1 MSKMYNAGIYC
12 RLSVDDANNSQ
23 KKNHRD
29 GDESNSI
36 ENQRVLLAQFA
47 RLQGWLVTKIYCDDG
62 YSGRNFNRPGV
73 KEMIADAK
81 SGAIDLILCKDL
93 SRFGRDS
100 IEVGRYTDMLFPT
113 WGCRFIALLD
123 EIDTSKEDNDIMH
136 FRSLMNDYYL
146 RDLSVKI
153 KSVMGAKALKHGVVT
168 GRPNFGY
175 LRAGEKQHKL
185 VPDEETA
192 PIVRR
197 MFALRADGASYNTIA
212 RTLNQEGVVTFS
224 DYWTI
229 KSGKVIEKPTLWQIP
244 VIRSVLRNEVYIGTL
259 VNNKEPVISHKND
272 DRRRTAESEWIR
284 HENAHS
290 PLIDRETWD
299 KVQETERATA
309 EKGKAQPKRQ
319 SRLFSSKLFCM
330 GCGCSL
336 APHGMNHKGKD
347 GVARRDGTYY
357 ACQRYSRTGRA
368 DCSPHQIGEAP
379 LKRLI
384 LQELKGFAQAIAL
397 NETALLEA
405 VKKRMAVDDTK
416 QHNLLRKEVARL
428 EGRLADLMKIT
439 TDLYEDKVAGIIS
452 ETAFITLMNKNEQE
466 RIRWQTQFDEANG
479 RLTAIDEKIL
489 SVSKW
494 AEVIRKHIHLEDLTR
509 PDVEELI
516 DRIEVGES
524 DYGSGHRVQEIRIYW
539 QFVGHISD

>member
-1 MSKMYNAGIYC
+1 MYNAGIYC
-12 RLSVDDANNSQ
+12 RLSVDDASNTQ
-23 KKNHRD
+23 KKNHKD

-36 ENQRVLLAQFA
+36 ENQRVLLSQFA

-73 KEMIADAK
+73 KEMIADAQ
-81 SGAIDLILCKDL
+81 SGVIDLILCKDL

-153 KSVMGAKALKHGVVT
+153 KSVMGAKARKHGVVI

-185 VPDEETA
+185 VPDAETA

-197 MFALRADGASYNTIA
+197 MFALRAGGASYNTIA
-212 RTLNQEGVVTFS
+212 RTLNQEGAVTFS
-224 DYWTI
+224 DYWTL
-229 KSGKVIEKPTLWQIP
+229 KSGKAVEKRILWQIP
-244 VIRSVLRNEVYIGTL
+244 VIRNFLRNEVYIGTL

-272 DRRRTAESEWIR
+272 ARRRTDESEWIR
-284 HENAHS
+284 HENAHI
-290 PLIDRETWD
+290 PLIDRATWD
-299 KVQETERATA
+299 KVQEMERATA
-309 EKGKAQPKRQ
+309 EKGKSQPKRQ
-319 SRLFSSKLFCM
+319 SRLFSGKLFCM
-330 GCGCSL
+330 GCGGSL
-336 APHGMNHKGKD
+336 SPHGMNHKGKD

-368 DCSPHQIGEAP
+368 DCSPHQIGEVP

-384 LQELKGFAQAIAL
+384 LQELMGYAEAITL

-416 QHNLLRKEVARL
+416 QHNLLRKEVAHL

-439 TDLYEDKVAGIIS
+439 TDLYEDKVAGVIS
-452 ETAFITLMNKNEQE
+452 EAAFIILMNKNEQE

-509 PDVEELI
+509 ADVEELI
-516 DRIEVGES
+516 DHIEVGES
-524 DYGSGHRVQEIRIYW
+524 DYSSGKRVQEIRIYW
-539 QFVGHISD
+539 RFVGCLSN